1 MEFLQL
7 SLPSLFSGLKVI
19 KCIYFLHWLY
29 NATCCLGWSLSKREP
44 EPDYPSDE
52 EIAEYLAM
60 LRDGYR
66 GPGYPG
72 EQ

>member
-1 MEFLQL
+1 M
-7 SLPSLFSGLKVI
+7 
-19 KCIYFLHWLY
+19 HWLY
-29 NATCCLGWSLSKREP
+29 DATCCLGWSLSKREP

-66 GPGYPG
+66 GPAYPG
-72 EQ
+72 HMESGEL

>member
-1 MEFLQL
+1 MT
-7 SLPSLFSGLKVI
+7 
-19 KCIYFLHWLY
+19 Y
-29 NATCCLGWSLSKREP
+29 CLGWSMSKREP

-66 GPGYPG
+66 GPAYPG
-72 EQ
+72 HMESGEQRGRANTDRL

>member
-1 MEFLQL
+1 MN
-7 SLPSLFSGLKVI
+7 
-19 KCIYFLHWLY
+19 WLY
-29 NATCCLGWSLSKREP
+29 DATCCLGWSLSKREP

-66 GPGYPG
+66 GPAYPG
-72 EQ
+72 SGEQKGQTQTDRL